1 MGALT
6 TLLAAVASTSTS
18 TTAVT
23 AASTVAAS
31 TRSAATGT
39 VRGFVDANP
48 ASVEPVEISAR
59 TSQDVPP
66 FGDRIGADCSAHM
79 S

>member
-23 AASTVAAS
+23 AS